1 VYEANTPPQKAITA
15 AANEFGYDSAC
26 FLDIADDQLHE
37 CAYGN
42 KASPTTIVLFG
53 DSKAAQWF
61 SAFKI
66 IAERQGW
73 RLIAYTKQ
81 GCLTARVSIN
91 VWTTGRSYPGCSIW
105 RESVLSRITELKPA
119 LVILGNADGHV
130 GAKRLSLQQWKDG
143 IRATVALFDQ
153 AGIPTLSL
161 HDTPGMYMD
170 PIKCLSQAASRKFA
184 VESCATAR
192 TGAVHNEVFQATR
205 AAIDGLP
212 LASALDLSDYI
223 CDEDVCPAVRNGIIV
238 YHDGG
243 HIADGYARALAPVIE
258 RLIVPLVVTRK
269 APTIAHTKS
278 Q

>member
-1 VYEANTPPQKAITA
+1 LN
-15 AANEFGYDSAC
+15 
-26 FLDIADDQLHE
+26 IADEQLHE
-37 CAYGN
+37 CAYGD

-61 SAFKI
+61 SAFNI
-66 IAERQGW
+66 IAERQRW

-91 VWTTGRSYPGCSIW
+91 VWTTGRSYPECSIW

-143 IRATVALFDQ
+143 IRATVTLLDE
-153 AGIPTLSL
+153 AGVPTVSL
-161 HDTPGMYMD
+161 HDTPGMNVD
-170 PIKCLSQAASRKFA
+170 PIKCLSQAATRKLA

-192 TGAVHNEVFQATR
+192 TEAVHNEVFQATK
-205 AAIDGLP
+205 AAIEGLP

-223 CDEDVCPAVRNGIIV
+223 CDKDVCPAVRNGIIV

-243 HIADGYARALAPVIE
+243 HIADGYARTLAPTIG
-258 RLIVPLVVTRK
+258 RQIVPLVTRE
-269 APTIAHTKS
+269 AQTIGHAKGM
-278 Q
+278 